1 MYVIKQDGR
10 KQELDISQIRKQTI
24 PACEGLEFTSYEEL
38 EFSAELMFRDGI
50 PTSEIKDSLIQAALN
65 KIDEATPKYTFV
77 AARLSAYD
85 LYHNIKR
92 TYGVQGKGN
101 VYKKVKLQDYINFNK
116 DILSDWHST
125 YTPEEVEE
133 LNNYIDSKRDLLFDY
148 LGFITCRDRYLI
160 KRKGKVRELPQHMH
174 MAVAMFN
181 SQNEQKENRIE
192 IVKELYDV
200 LSKLEYINP
209 TPMNTNG
216 RIKNG
221 GLISCLLGT
230 VPDSI
235 EGIFDMAKEVGQGSK
250 IGAGWGIDI
259 SRVRSQGSTIDGKDG
274 VAGGKIPFTVI
285 FNYISLAVD
294 QCAQRPGAFAMY
306 MEAWDIDVFD
316 FLDLKKKN
324 GEERKRAKDL
334 FLGISINDLF
344 MERELNDE
352 NIILFDPYDVPM
364 LTETHGDEFKK
375 YYLQYEQEFLNG
387 TREFNLNTVSI
398 PAKDIMRKI
407 CMVYADEG
415 VPFCFFKDT
424 VNREHKYPELGI
436 IRHTN
441 LCTEV
446 LQPTDDDHTAVCNL
460 GSINLARCNTEEH
473 LRRVT
478 KIAIRAMDNAID
490 LTKYPSERTERTQKE
505 RRSVGLGMLG
515 EGELIAHRNINY
527 GSEEHLNLIDEIY
540 GVIAD
545 EANKTTRELAIE
557 KGSCIIP
564 GVRNAYLMCI
574 APNSTS
580 GLFAGTTNSH
590 ELAFSKVWTEENK
603 LGQFTMTAPNLSID
617 NYPYYKSPY
626 EVPVESQIKAAARRQ
641 KHIDMSQSF
650 NIYVHPVGLKLSRI
664 REIIRMAWKEGLKT
678 TYYFRSKPPKVSDKQ
693 PPKKESVVKCSGC
706 EN

>member
-1 MYVIKQDGR
+1 MLVIKRDGT

-24 PACEGLEFTSYEEL
+24 PATEGLEFTSYEDL
-38 EFSAELMFRDGI
+38 EFSTEIMFREDI
-50 PTSEIKDSLIQAALN
+50 PTTEVQEVIIQAALN
-65 KIDEATPKYTFV
+65 KIDEATPKWTYV
-77 AARLSAYD
+77 AARLSLYD

-92 TYGVQGKGN
+92 TYGVTGHGN
-101 VYKKVKLQDYINFNK
+101 VYDKVTLKKYIKFNSN
-116 DILSDWHST
+116 IFSDWYLT
-125 YTPEEVEE
+125 YTDEEIEE
-133 LNNYIDSKRDLLFDY
+133 LNSCIDYKRDLLFDY

-160 KRKGKVRELPQHMH
+160 KRNGRVLELPQHLH
-174 MAVAMFN
+174 MSVAMFN
-181 SQNEQKENRIE
+181 SQNEPKEIRMQ
-192 IVKELYDV
+192 IVKDLYEA

-230 VPDSI
+230 IPDSI
-235 EGIFDMAKEVGQGSK
+235 DGIFDGYKEIGKGSK

-259 SRVRSQGSTIDGKDG
+259 SRIRSQGSEIDGKDG

-285 FNYISLAVD
+285 LNYISLAVD
-294 QCAQRPGAFAMY
+294 QCARRPGAFAIY
-306 MEAWDIDVFD
+306 MESWDLDILD

-334 FLGISINDLF
+334 FLGISLSDLF

-352 NIILFDPYDVPM
+352 NFVLFDPYDVPM
-364 LTETHGDEFKK
+364 LTETYGDEFKK

-387 TREFNLNTVSI
+387 TRKFNINTVSI

-407 CMVYADEG
+407 CQVYTDEG

-424 VNREHKYPELGI
+424 VNATHKYPELGI
-436 IRHTN
+436 IRHSN
-441 LCTEV
+441 LCTEI

-460 GSINLARCNTEEH
+460 GSINLARVNTEED

-478 KIAIRAMDNAID
+478 KIAIRAMDNGID
-490 LTKYPSERTERTQKE
+490 LTAYPSEKSERTQKE
-505 RRSVGLGMLG
+505 RRSVGLGALG
-515 EGELIAHRNINY
+515 EAELIAHRKIEY
-527 GSEEHLNLIDEIY
+527 GSDEHLELIDFIY
-540 GVIAD
+540 GTIED

-557 KGSCIIP
+557 KGPCIIP
-564 GVRNAYLMCI
+564 DVRNAYLMAI

-590 ELAFSKVWTEENK
+590 ELAFNKKWTEENK
-603 LGQFTMTAPNLSID
+603 LGQFTMTAPNLNID
-617 NYPYYKSPY
+617 NYPYYKNSY
-626 EVPVESQIKAAARRQ
+626 EVDIMLQIKVAARRQ

-650 NIYVHPVGLKLSRI
+650 NIHMNPVGLKLSEVRAVI
-664 REIIRMAWKEGLKT
+664 REAHRQKLKT
-678 TYYFRSKPPKVSDKQ
+678 TYYFRSKPPKVNETHI
-693 PPKKESVVKCSGC
+693 PKTSTVKCSGC